1 MLKLTR
7 LCLHSLKG
15 GSPTGYYRPLR
26 RRRYQRTR
34 SSIPP
39 PQRQWR
45 KRNHGS
51 LKRWPPETRGIP
63 QSPSPEGYHSS
74 TNPTPGCTA
83 PPQDFHWSTFSFSES
98 RTAFSFA
105 VQKKKRFWPPLG
117 KRKNN
122 PQPGRQ
128 KIESPLHLVGPKSAL
143 FRFRLRRKLHS
154 APLSLLSPQKRETAF
169 VGTPSHGIWF
179 RRPIAPLPFPVLF
192 ASSPPAPDTTP
203 PSLLQQG
210 PAS

>member
-1 MLKLTR
+1 MAPFALHPCVRWWNTKEITLKLTR
-7 LCLHSLKG
+7 LGLHSLKG
-15 GSPTGYYRPLR
+15 GSPTDCYRPPR

-63 QSPSPEGYHSS
+63 QSPSPEGYHNS

-105 VQKKKRFWPPLG
+105 VQKKKWFYPQGVRPIRKVAKPPTAGLWPQL
-117 KRKNN
+117 
-122 PQPGRQ
+122 GRQ
-128 KIESPLHLVGPKSAL
+128 KSDFP
-143 FRFRLRRKLHS
+143 RKGY
-154 APLSLLSPQKRETAF
+154 APIRKAAQHPQ
-169 VGTPSHGIWF
+169 GTSC
-179 RRPIAPLPFPVLF
+179 L
-192 ASSPPAPDTTP
+192 
-203 PSLLQQG
+203 
-210 PAS
+210 